1 MDSNPT
7 LGGGSETKNGHG
19 RAQGPVNV
27 DARGDAR
34 DEARGAEAC
43 LGPIFQRESEFAAAA
58 VVRLRAAQS
67 AMTELLDDAGLGG
80 ARPTA
85 VGRTLGLDKTLAWK
99 VARFIEDSDP
109 VDAAKHIPGTGGV
122 EIVLRAA
129 VDFGVAPKHVDAV
142 RDADRA
148 LREFVE
154 QHAGDRRT
162 FEAMLA
168 GVARDERV
176 DLEERKAFFR
186 AGSAIWGVR
195 AKSQFLMLALRPS
208 EDDDSVVDSMEL
220 SGYENFERLRK
231 DVPWLVRRLHVSTP
245 TGEDASMLRRSAL
258 DPAGVGVRGGLPL
271 MTEFCSQP
279 FVEIQPFVGPD
290 GAVFDEI
297 APGRVG
303 RDAATTCVM
312 GEAHHAGLPRY
323 HAEGNDFGRY
333 VLGVRTPVEAVVLD
347 VLMHESLTN
356 FGPMESYVAAAVEG
370 RPRPGPT
377 QWEETRTLVQEVAPA
392 KELGSP
398 PVLRTTRVSRYS
410 EMARRA
416 FELRGWSMDEFR
428 GYRVEMAFPPAPCEL
443 ALRCRILPG

>member
-1 MDSNPT
+1 MDSKT
-7 LGGGSETKNGHG
+7 ILGGGSETHE
-19 RAQGPVNV
+19 
-27 DARGDAR
+27 RGSEGGGD
-34 DEARGAEAC
+34 DAC
-43 LGPIFQRESEFAAAA
+43 LGPIFRSESSFAAAA
-58 VVRLRAAQS
+58 VVRLREAQS
-67 AMTELLDDAGLGG
+67 AMTEMLDDAGLGG

-129 VDFGVAPKHVDAV
+129 TDYGVASKHIEAV
-142 RDADRA
+142 RAADRA

-162 FEAMLA
+162 FEAMRA
-168 GVARDERV
+168 GVARDERG
-176 DLEERKAFFR
+176 DLEERKACFR
-186 AGSAIWGVR
+186 AGAAIWGVR
-195 AKSQFLMLALRPS
+195 AKSQFLMLAFKPS
-208 EDDDSVVDSMEL
+208 EVDESAVDSMEL
-220 SGYENFERLRK
+220 SGYESFERLRK
-231 DVPWLVRRLHVSTP
+231 DVPWLVRRLHVSTANAA
-245 TGEDASMLRRSAL
+245 DASELERSAL
-258 DPAGVGVRGGLPL
+258 DSAGVGVRGGLPL

-279 FVEIQPFVGPD
+279 FVEIQQFVGPD
-290 GAVFDEI
+290 GSVFDEI
-297 APGRVG
+297 APGQVG

-323 HAEGNDFGRY
+323 YSEDNDFGRY
-333 VLGVRTPVEAVVLD
+333 VLGVRTPVEAVVFD

-356 FGPMESYVAAAVEG
+356 FGPMESYVAAVVEG

-377 QWEETRTLVQEVAPA
+377 QFEETRTLVQEIAPA
-392 KELGSP
+392 RELGSP
-398 PVLRTTRVSRYS
+398 AALRTTRVARYP
-410 EMARRA
+410 EMVRRA
-416 FELRGWSMDEFR
+416 FELRGWSMDGFR